1 MIEENGRVLARVTGV
16 VQGVGYR
23 AWVRDEAARLGLAGW
38 VRNERDGSVTALLA
52 GPEAVVARMVAAMRR
67 GPTGARVTAVATEP
81 VASGEP
87 LDGFRIRR

>member
-1 MIEENGRVLARVTGV
+1 MPEESGRVLARVTGV

-38 VRNERDGSVTALLA
+38 VRNERDGSVKALLA
-52 GPEAVVARMVAAMRR
+52 GPEAAASRMVAAMRR
-67 GPTGARVTAVATEP
+67 GPPAARVTAVATET
-81 VASGEP
+81 ASPGEP